1 MTYQFDIIVRDKKS
15 HRIITTDCSCIS
27 EPELRFSD
35 IWNQIRT
42 DSNFGAKKQIRL
54 NAFYLFEKGGGRIMP
69 YEGNVGSYMLYGSA
83 LRSWL
88 RNFFNNLETYAAAYA
103 QFEVDIKTPYRWIDI
118 YITPKKEKKK

>member
-1 MTYQFDIIVRDKKS
+1 MTYQFDIIVRDQKS

-27 EPELRFSD
+27 EPALRFSD

-42 DSNFGAKKQIRL
+42 DSDFGAKKQIRL
-54 NAFYLFEKGGGRIMP
+54 NSFYLFEKGGGRIMP

-88 RNFFNNLETYAAAYA
+88 RNFFNNLETYAADYA
-103 QFEVDIKTPYRWIDI
+103 QFEVDIKTPYRWIDL
-118 YITPKKEKKK
+118 YITPKKEK

>member
-1 MTYQFDIIVRDKKS
+1 MTYQFDIIVRDQKS

-42 DSNFGAKKQIRL
+42 DSDFGAKKQIRL

-69 YEGNVGSYMLYGSA
+69 YEANVGVSMYYGSA

-88 RNFFNNLETYAAAYA
+88 LNLFRKLDTYAVDNQ
-103 QFEVDIKTPYRWIDI
+103 QFDIELTTPVRWISI
-118 YITPKKEKKK
+118 YITPKKEE